1 MAADGTFRLQVPFR
15 DGSQK
20 YDIKAIDTSCDQEKS
35 ITMKFDRVTPLD
47 DTNEKDNA
55 EKEWF

>member
-1 MAADGTFRLQVPFR
+1 MKLIEHFVGGKIIPGTSNKKGKVFNPAT
-15 DGSQK
+15 GE
-20 YDIKAIDTSCDQEKS
+20 QEKS
-35 ITMKFDRVTPLD
+35 ISMKFDRTTPLD